1 MRAYIRNM
9 ARTDIIQVG
18 KILYEAFNLGA
29 SKHGYVPRMSSIQE
43 GTSWAW
49 AMLCHGPSE
58 ILLAEVENRIV
69 GICCLNPRGDHG
81 GMGPLA
87 IDPHF
92 QGKGI
97 ARELMHAV
105 IRRAES
111 LQSIRALQEA
121 FNPAS
126 FSLLY
131 SLDFVP
137 VATILDLFL
146 NGGVERKLDLCSD
159 VSELTA
165 KDLDAVSTY
174 DTPRSRLDRRTDFSY
189 YVKWGKVFIYRYQ
202 SQIRGFLACLPGSG
216 SVQFGPMVAEGEKEA
231 EYLFRHALA
240 VFKERSCRTCV
251 MARDSLLV
259 KALMRFG
266 FKVYCI
272 GILVVRGSW
281 RPSQYVEAFG
291 RFPEGA

>member
-1 MRAYIRNM
+1 M

-131 SLDFVP
+131 SLDFVES
-137 VATILDLFL
+137 
-146 NGGVERKLDLCSD
+146 VEK
-159 VSELTA
+159 
-165 KDLDAVSTY
+165 
-174 DTPRSRLDRRTDFSY
+174 
-189 YVKWGKVFIYRYQ
+189 
-202 SQIRGFLACLPGSG
+202 
-216 SVQFGPMVAEGEKEA
+216 
-231 EYLFRHALA
+231 
-240 VFKERSCRTCV
+240 
-251 MARDSLLV
+251 SLED
-259 KALMRFG
+259 
-266 FKVYCI
+266 Y
-272 GILVVRGSW
+272 
-281 RPSQYVEAFG
+281 
-291 RFPEGA
+291 